1 MTKGWVIVEKELE
14 IQKAKYINDR
24 SYIALTV
31 MAQNQ
36 QQKYIELLTE
46 KDAAVANE
54 EMANKLI
61 NEYLP
66 SIEKILGVLAPM
78 EEEAATYPDA
88 LGKLYKAALRLAYIL
103 RVRFGT
109 LLDFLA
115 GEEEDGAKVN
125 SLLGQTF
132 FDFHNT
138 VLEFN
143 NLYALIVKGEGTY
156 NLNLES
162 IALVQNGMTYWEISD
177 VLRMPCSVNKGD
189 TYYWTDEAA
198 NLTLVVNFDE
208 EGEACHVHYNQ

>member
-1 MTKGWVIVEKELE
+1 MKGSMTVEKELE

-46 KDAAVANE
+46 KEAEVANK
-54 EMANKLI
+54 EMADKLI

-66 SIEKILGVLAPM
+66 SIENILGVLTPM
-78 EEEAATYPDA
+78 QEEAAGFTND
-88 LGKLYKAALRLAYIL
+88 LQKLHKAALRLAYIL
-103 RVRFGT
+103 RMRFGT

-125 SLLGQTF
+125 ALLGQTF
-132 FDFHNT
+132 YDFHNT
-138 VLEFN
+138 ALEFN

-162 IALVQNGMTYWEISD
+162 VALVQNGMTYWEISD
-177 VLRMPCSVNKGD
+177 VLRMPCSVNSGD
-189 TYYWTDEAA
+189 TYYWTDEIQ
-198 NLTLVVNFDE
+198 NLTLVVNFDD

>member
-46 KDAAVANE
+46 KDAEVANE

-66 SIEKILGVLAPM
+66 SIEKILDVLVPM
-78 EEEAATYPDA
+78 EEEATDFTND
-88 LGKLYKAALRLAYIL
+88 LQKLYKAALKLAYIL

-125 SLLGQTF
+125 ALLGQTF

-162 IALVQNGMTYWEISD
+162 VALVQNGMTYWEISD

>member
-1 MTKGWVIVEKELE
+1 
-14 IQKAKYINDR
+14 
-24 SYIALTV
+24 
-31 MAQNQ
+31 
-36 QQKYIELLTE
+36 
-46 KDAAVANE
+46 
-54 EMANKLI
+54 MANKLI

-66 SIEKILGVLAPM
+66 SIEKILAVLTPM
-78 EEEAATYPDA
+78 EEEAADFTND
-88 LGKLYKAALRLAYIL
+88 LQKLYKAALKLAYIL

-125 SLLGQTF
+125 ALLGQTF
-132 FDFHNT
+132 YDFHNT

-143 NLYALIVKGEGTY
+143 NLYALVVKGEGTY

-162 IALVQNGMTYWEISD
+162 VALVQNGMTYWEISD

>member
-1 MTKGWVIVEKELE
+1 MKGSINVEKELE

-46 KDAAVANE
+46 KDAEVANK
-54 EMANKLI
+54 EMADKLI

-66 SIEKILGVLAPM
+66 SIENILGVLTPM
-78 EEEAATYPDA
+78 QEEAANFTSD
-88 LGKLYKAALRLAYIL
+88 LQKLHKAALRLAYIL

-109 LLDFLA
+109 LLDFIA

-125 SLLGQTF
+125 TLLGQTF
-132 FDFHNT
+132 YDFHNT

-162 IALVQNGMTYWEISD
+162 VALIQNGMTYWEISD
-177 VLRMPCSVNKGD
+177 VLRMPCSVNSGD
-189 TYYWTDEAA
+189 TYYWTDETQ
-198 NLTLVVNFDE
+198 NLTLVVNFDD
-208 EGEACHVHYNQ
+208 EGEACHVHCNQ

>member
-1 MTKGWVIVEKELE
+1 MKGSITVEKELE

-46 KDAAVANE
+46 KDAEVANK
-54 EMANKLI
+54 EMADKLI

-66 SIEKILGVLAPM
+66 SIENILGVLAPM
-78 EEEAATYPDA
+78 QEEAANFTGD
-88 LGKLYKAALRLAYIL
+88 LQKLHKAALRLAYIL

-109 LLDFLA
+109 LLDFIA

-125 SLLGQTF
+125 TLLGQTF
-132 FDFHNT
+132 YDFHNT

-162 IALVQNGMTYWEISD
+162 VALIQNGMTYWEISD
-177 VLRMPCSVNKGD
+177 VLRMPCSVNSGD
-189 TYYWTDEAA
+189 TYYWTDETQ
-198 NLTLVVNFDE
+198 NLTLVVNFDD
-208 EGEACHVHYNQ
+208 EGEACHVHCNQ

>member
-66 SIEKILGVLAPM
+66 SIEKILAVLTPM
-78 EEEAATYPDA
+78 EEEAADFTND
-88 LGKLYKAALRLAYIL
+88 LQKLYKAALKLAYIL

-125 SLLGQTF
+125 ALLGQTF
-132 FDFHNT
+132 YDFHNT

-162 IALVQNGMTYWEISD
+162 VALVQNGMTYWEISD

>member
-1 MTKGWVIVEKELE
+1 MTKGRVIVEKELE

-66 SIEKILGVLAPM
+66 SIEKILAVLVPM
-78 EEEAATYPDA
+78 EEEAIDFTND
-88 LGKLYKAALRLAYIL
+88 LQKLYKAALKLAYIL

-125 SLLGQTF
+125 ALLGQTF

-143 NLYALIVKGEGTY
+143 NLYALIVKGEGTF